1 MKQFAVIGLGRFG
14 SSVARTLAKMGYE
27 VLAID
32 GDEERVND
40 IAEDV
45 TCAEQVNVLEEK
57 ALKSLGLRNFD
68 TVIVAIGQEIKASIL
83 VTVML
88 KEMGVSRIVTKAMD
102 ELHGRVLEK
111 VGADIVVFPE
121 RDMGVRLAHTLVSRN
136 IIDQIHLSS
145 LYSIV
150 ELIAPAKFAGETLE
164 RLALRQKYGV
174 TVMAIRR
181 GGDII
186 ISPGARQ
193 VIAEG
198 DVLVVIG
205 RDEKLEKLEKLEG

>member
-68 TVIVAIGQEIKASIL
+68 TVIVAIGQEIKVSIL

-88 KEMGVSRIVTKAMD
+88 KEMGVSRVVAKALD

-136 IIDQIHLSS
+136 IIDQIHLSPD
-145 LYSIV
+145 YSIV
-150 ELIAPAKFAGETLE
+150 ELIAPAKFVGETLE
-164 RLALRQKYGV
+164 GSALRQKYGV

-198 DVLVVIG
+198 DVLVIIG
-205 RDEKLEKLEKLEG
+205 RDEKLEKLER